1 MRAVSHTSV
10 PTPGASCRTRPTA
23 ADRGSATCSWSF
35 PPPGSRPVRF
45 HPCGVTSSSRPS
57 RARDSRRRSWTSRS
71 PAPSPARSPGSTIRS
86 CGSSC
91 STCPGPPPGTW
102 IMAPSAPTR
111 PARSTSSSIC
121 ADPRSSARKPR
132 GRQGVGRRCPR
143 RSRSSSSTARSTPT
157 WTAPSSCGSASS
169 TWPTS
174 AARVTRAGG
183 PDAAAAAPPR
193 ELPPARRYR
202 ARVRSRDH
210 GDHRAE
216 RLRQDVY
223 PRGDRLGAVRRAG
236 GARGQGLDPPARREG
251 SGGRRGGP
259 RVPPRRPRVPR
270 EARAFHRGAPPGRPG
285 DREFAQGGHRQAG
298 AHLGNDPRRVLQHLL
313 HGAKGVGRDGGARQ
327 DGAGGVPV
335 ARARVRAA
343 ARGAG
348 AGARSPQRGGGGGAG
363 SRGRP
368 PRRRGARRGAAG
380 RGTATDRG
388 PQVGQE
394 RGRGA
399 EAGARELHGRL
410 EAVERA
416 AEEERTVWVRDRQY
430 AETKRTEL
438 LKQYEEV
445 KEQRDQIVK
454 LGPEGTCPTCKRPL
468 GPEYAGVL
476 ALLDAQLEVITVDG
490 KYFRQRLEQLAQSP
504 AKLLEAETERDRVLE
519 ESRRASARAGE
530 LRAQVEERDRASA
543 ELVGARR
550 RASDLERRLT
560 ARPAGYDPARH
571 DAVRAELAKLEPVA
585 LEAAALEER
594 ARRAERLVQDAEHAE
609 HQLSAGERRVRELT
623 DAVRGEGLSDA
634 EYRQAKDRYDRAVGA
649 LREAELAVVEAR
661 GELNR
666 AEDDL
671 AETKR
676 RVAERAQ
683 RERQIAAL
691 KARQRLHNE
700 LDRAFSDLRGE
711 LNARMRPEIAELASG
726 FLADLTDGRYD
737 ELELTEDYTLTIL
750 EGGVPKPVISGGEED
765 IASLVLRLAISQMI
779 AERAGQPLS
788 LLVLDEIFGSLDEAR
803 RLHVVGLLRRLADRF
818 PQVILITH
826 IEQVREG
833 LDRVIR
839 VDFDPARGT
848 SVVRDDT
855 ATLGAADAGVAA

>member
-1 MRAVSHTSV
+1 MQLLRLRLVNFRQHADTELEFGPGITGIIGPNGSGKTSILEAIAWALYGVQAVRGDKDSIRRLGAKGRAGVEV
-10 PTPGASCRTRPTA
+10 DLEFRLGAHEYRVK
-23 ADRGSATCSWSF
+23 RGL
-35 PPPGSRPVRF
+35 
-45 HPCGVTSSSRPS
+45 
-57 RARDSRRRSWTSRS
+57 
-71 PAPSPARSPGSTIRS
+71 
-86 CGSSC
+86 
-91 STCPGPPPGTW
+91 
-102 IMAPSAPTR
+102 
-111 PARSTSSSIC
+111 
-121 ADPRSSARKPR
+121 
-132 GRQGVGRRCPR
+132 
-143 RSRSSSSTARSTPT
+143 STAVLHQDGQVIANSLKAVTDKLERTLGMT
-157 WTAPSSCGSASS
+157 HDEFFNTYFTGQKELAVM
-169 TWPTS
+169 
-174 AARVTRAGG
+174 AALGKTERAAFLSRVLG
-183 PDAAAAAPPR
+183 
-193 ELPPARRYR
+193 Y
-202 ARVRSRDH
+202 
-210 GDHRAE
+210 E
-216 RLRQDVY
+216 RLREAQEQ
-223 PRGDRLGAVRRAG
+223 LRA
-236 GARGQGLDPPARREG
+236 LDAEL
-251 SGGRRGGP
+251 
-259 RVPPRRPRVPR
+259 
-270 EARAFHRGAPPGRPG
+270 A
-285 DREFAQGGHRQAG
+285 
-298 AHLGNDPRRVLQHLL
+298 
-313 HGAKGVGRDGGARQ
+313 
-327 DGAGGVPV
+327 PV
-335 ARARVRAA
+335 ARLKQEVAA
-343 ARGAG
+343 LEGL
-348 AGARSPQRGGGGGAG
+348 QRE
-363 SRGRP
+363 
-368 PRRRGARRGAAG
+368 
-380 RGTATDRG
+380 TATRRTEEA
-388 PQVGQE
+388 QLAELARNIRMLE
-394 RGRGA
+394 RRLTELGDVPESLTRA
-399 EAGARELHGRL
+399 DAAARELHERL

-454 LGPEGTCPTCKRPL
+454 LGPQGTCPTCKRPL

-571 DAVRAELAKLEPVA
+571 DAVRAELGKLEPVA

-623 DAVRGEGLSDA
+623 DAVRAEGFSDA

-649 LREAELAVVEAR
+649 LREAELAVGEAR

-666 AEDDL
+666 AEEDL
-671 AETKR
+671 AEAKR